1 MTKKLLVLLL
11 AAVCFTLCLCGCE
24 KESQDL
30 LKQRSLQQI
39 LDAADNEVALEKALT
54 VEYSLDDFKEFEENS
69 PRLDSLTAIGK
80 SLLTTISNPLVSF
93 PSLTQFTLSEVNQ
106 NFPIEVLRCVP
117 NSVLTQDSSVGTRW
131 YYAVYKIDQG
141 GYLYCFFYGPKETT
155 QDSPYNDY
163 YMYFSLYA
171 KKTLT
176 ARQLDSVVEGDSLQQ
191 VRRAAGEMVL
201 YPDFGE
207 SSPYSFSIH
216 LLEDDLLAY
225 VYDGDD
231 NIIAKFSFFEPIPQQ
246 YKEDN
251 KDCFV
256 LQYGHLMLA
265 EFSSVPILPQDMP

>member
-1 MTKKLLVLLL
+1 MNKKLFTIFLTILYTIVLL
-11 AAVCFTLCLCGCE
+11 CGLGVFSTS
-24 KESQDL
+24 SQDL

-54 VEYSLDDFKEFEENS
+54 VEYSLDDFKEFEES
-69 PRLDSLTAIGK
+69 APSRGLRFLTKIR
-80 SLLTTISNPLVSF
+80 NPLVSF
-93 PSLTQFTLSEVNQ
+93 PSLTEFTLSEVNQ

-141 GYLYCFFYGPKETT
+141 GYLYCFFYGSKETT
-155 QDSPYNDY
+155 DY

-191 VRRAAGEMVL
+191 VRSVAGETAL
-201 YPDFGE
+201 YPDFGK

-231 NIIAKFSFFEPIPQQ
+231 NIIAKFSWFEPIPQQ

-256 LQYGHLMLA
+256 LQNGHHMLA